1 MRSRAGSGGEG
12 RGRDPVRG
20 LGRGRALRCPGGGAW
35 AGSGGCL
42 VVTGEVLTLRLGLE
56 GVCPRA
62 RARAREGRG
71 GDPGCRR
78 RRCIMG
84 GSWSAELA
92 AECDLRQAL
101 QPPRASVSSSV
112 KWRQ

>member
-1 MRSRAGSGGEG
+1 M
-12 RGRDPVRG
+12 RG

-62 RARAREGRG
+62 RARARARG
-71 GDPGCRR
+71 AVGTLGV
-78 RRCIMG
+78 G
-84 GSWSAELA
+84 GVVA
-92 AECDLRQAL
+92 
-101 QPPRASVSSSV
+101 
-112 KWRQ
+112 